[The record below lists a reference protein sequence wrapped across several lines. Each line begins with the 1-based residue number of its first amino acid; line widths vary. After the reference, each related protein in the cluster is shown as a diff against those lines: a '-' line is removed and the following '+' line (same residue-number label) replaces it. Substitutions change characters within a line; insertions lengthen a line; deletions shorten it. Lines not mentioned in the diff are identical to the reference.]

1 MIAAIVLAAGRSR
14 RMGTQ
19 KLLLPYAG
27 RTVIGHIVEQ
37 VAAAP
42 VGRIIVVTGADYD
55 AVTRALDGRNVTFV
69 RNPAAEGEMLSS
81 VRCGL
86 RALPESCRAA
96 VVVLGDQPGVN
107 AGLIAALIEAHV
119 QSGRRI
125 VVPTF
130 GGRRGHPVLIS
141 ARCFEDLLTGFDDV
155 GLRGL
160 VRAHPEDVLE
170 VAAGSAGVL
179 EDLDTPEDYRRAVGG
194 VDLTGGDKG

>member
-42 VGRIIVVTGADYD
+42 VGRIIVVTGADFD
-55 AVTRALDGRNVTFV
+55 AVMGALHGRDVTFV
-69 RNPAAEGEMLSS
+69 RNPAAEAEMLSS

-86 RALPESCRAA
+86 RGLPESCRAV
-96 VVVLGDQPGVN
+96 VVVLGDQPGVY
-107 AGLIAALIEAHV
+107 AGLIAALIEAHLE
-119 QSGRRI
+119 SGRGI
-125 VVPTF
+125 VVQTF

-141 ARCFEDLLTGFDDV
+141 ARYFEDVLTGFDDV

-170 VAAGSAGVL
+170 VTAGSEAVL
-179 EDLDTPEDYRRAVGG
+179 MDLDTPEDYRRA
-194 VDLTGGDKG
+194 TGQAQNET

>member
-42 VGRIIVVTGADYD
+42 VGRIIVVTGADHD
-55 AVTRALDGRNVTFV
+55 AVTRALDGWDAAVV
-69 RNPAAEGEMLSS
+69 RNPAAEAEMLSS
-81 VRCGL
+81 VRCGI
-86 RALPESCRAA
+86 RELPQTCRAV

-107 AGLIAALIEAHV
+107 AGLIAALIEAHGK
-119 QSGRRI
+119 SGRGI
-125 VVPTF
+125 VEPRF
-130 GGRRGHPVLIS
+130 GARRGHPVLIS
-141 ARCFEDLLTGFDDV
+141 AAYFGDVLNKFDDV

-160 VRAHPEDVLE
+160 VRAHPEDVL
-170 VAAGSAGVL
+170 
-179 EDLDTPEDYRRAVGG
+179 
-194 VDLTGGDKG
+194 